1 MRRVNQ
7 KQAKDPE
14 FSKPSPILSSLREP
28 KHQSLQSK
36 KSRPIHRVNNL
47 TSTIKEQK
55 SKESLGGTRKIN
67 DYSLDELGL
76 SRFKSFTPI
85 LASRHEKKLN
95 ESRTSEK
102 NSEKSQNSMKNPLM
116 YKEDFSFLNRGM
128 NTCKN
133 IVLPQDIFEINL
145 DEKENPGK
153 NKQSPKE
160 ITENPEKS
168 QGKTKVFQ
176 LSLPISNA
184 QSKAIYFSPLKNV
197 KKFANLNKTQEN
209 PYQNYNLDFNLTETL
224 EEIQRNLIIS
234 ESSSEEDSFSSSS
247 STEKLEC
254 SVKFPILKGKN
265 QVREPS
271 FGVGGGDFLFEEKK
285 VEDHE
290 KIYYEPCSETAEDS
304 DIHIDTDKSIDYRE
318 LLSIITNEEFIK
330 SLKVIGKFTKFLEKN
345 NCRNL

>member
-1 MRRVNQ
+1 MRRVQQAHQ
-7 KQAKDPE
+7 KPSKDSE
-14 FSKPSPILSSLREP
+14 FSKPSPMLSNLREP

-36 KSRPIHRVNNL
+36 KYRPIHRVNNL
-47 TSTIKEQK
+47 ANTIKDQK
-55 SKESLGGTRKIN
+55 SKESLGGTRKIT

-76 SRFKSFTPI
+76 SRLKSFTPI
-85 LASRHEKKLN
+85 LASRHEKKNN

-102 NSEKSQNSMKNPLM
+102 NSEKSQNSLKNSQI
-116 YKEDFSFLNRGM
+116 YKEDFNFISRGM

-153 NKQSPKE
+153 NKESPKE
-160 ITENPEKS
+160 KIENTEKS

-176 LSLPISNA
+176 LTLPVSNV
-184 QSKAIYFSPLKNV
+184 QGKAIYFSPLKNV

-224 EEIQRNLIIS
+224 EEIQRNLILS
-234 ESSSEEDSFSSSS
+234 ESSSEEESFSSSS

-254 SVKFPILKGKN
+254 TTKFPILKGKN

-304 DIHIDTDKSIDYRE
+304 DLHIDTDKNIDYKE

-330 SLKVIGKFTKFLEKN
+330 SLKVIGKFTKFLEKKQ
-345 NCRNL
+345 L